1 MIRIPLDELERTIEQ
16 ALLNAGLNS
25 HKALQCARVHASS
38 SCDGVNSHGLNRVPR
53 FIEYVG
59 KGWIDIAAE
68 PSPVSALGAIEV
80 YDGHQGIGVTNA
92 LFATERAMA
101 MAKAQGVG
109 IVALRNS
116 THWMRG
122 GSYGWRAAQQG
133 FASICWTNTE
143 SCMPAWGAADCRV
156 GNNPLVIAVPRS
168 EGPLVLDMAMS
179 QYSYGKLQSTRLQ
192 GQSLAYDGGYDSE
205 GRLTRDPGAIE
216 ASRRILP
223 TGYWKG
229 SGLTIMLD
237 AMAALLSQGLATN
250 QIDEI
255 KQGSGT
261 GASQV
266 FMLFDPRQLGGAALA
281 EQVANSVADYVQA
294 SEPAEADSRVM
305 YPGAS
310 TWQRRADNLQR
321 GVPVDEDI
329 WHQVQALAQ
338 A

>member
-122 GSYGWRAAQQG
+122 GSYGWSAAQQG

-168 EGPLVLDMAMS
+168 
-179 QYSYGKLQSTRLQ
+179 
-192 GQSLAYDGGYDSE
+192 
-205 GRLTRDPGAIE
+205 
-216 ASRRILP
+216 
-223 TGYWKG
+223 
-229 SGLTIMLD
+229 
-237 AMAALLSQGLATN
+237 
-250 QIDEI
+250 
-255 KQGSGT
+255 
-261 GASQV
+261 
-266 FMLFDPRQLGGAALA
+266 
-281 EQVANSVADYVQA
+281 
-294 SEPAEADSRVM
+294 
-305 YPGAS
+305 
-310 TWQRRADNLQR
+310 
-321 GVPVDEDI
+321 
-329 WHQVQALAQ
+329 
-338 A
+338 

>member
-1 MIRIPLDELERTIEQ
+1 MPRLALTVFAILVAAAPAAAHPVPFSFVDLRVGGGAVDVTVVAHAYDLSNDLGLDVNVPERLLSPAVLGAHAAAIGSLIRARLTIE
-16 ALLNAGLNS
+16 ADGRDLSGGVWG
-25 HKALQCARVHASS
+25 RVEPLADRLS
-38 SCDGVNSHGLNRVPR
+38 VRV
-53 FIEYVG
+53 
-59 KGWIDIAAE
+59 
-68 PSPVSALGAIEV
+68 
-80 YDGHQGIGVTNA
+80 
-92 LFATERAMA
+92 TE
-101 MAKAQGVG
+101 
-109 IVALRNS
+109 
-116 THWMRG
+116 
-122 GSYGWRAAQQG
+122 G